1 MKITT
6 DNIVPVTAEI
16 VTQATADT
24 GRGMIA
30 VGPLKF
36 KHMRIHEDAEG
47 WYVMRGRGRKVR
59 IVSARIMAIDGHSP
73 TITFNLCDNGVV
85 NALAVSV
92 HSLSS

>member
-1 MKITT
+1 VKITT

-36 KHMRIHEDAEG
+36 KHMRIHGDAEG
-47 WYVMRGRGRKVR
+47 WYVRGRGRKVR